1 MSKIYTD
8 NVKMKMKVRIEK
20 AEMISAQIIKLL
32 EQEYNRGWNEAMK
45 YFAKDSLEND
55 QISFRNKDGNFDSI
69 REGEGETA

>member
-1 MSKIYTD
+1 MKIR
-8 NVKMKMKVRIEK
+8 NEK

-32 EQEYNRGWNEAMK
+32 EQEYNRGWDEAMK

-55 QISFRNKDGNFDSI
+55 QISRIKDGNFDSI

>member
-1 MSKIYTD
+1 MSNIYTD
-8 NVKMKMKVRIEK
+8 NVKLKMKVRIEK

-55 QISFRNKDGNFDSI
+55 QISFRNKDGDTDSI
-69 REGEGETA
+69 GEGKGETT